1 MREAARR
8 EPVGLARAFL
18 KRSGRATDVAVHA
31 RIPRL
36 ASTMPAARVTPRL
49 ADPTAA
55 TFRTR
60 PKIERHRTP
69 PQMIV
74 ADAEREHW
82 KRKPAPAMARAK
94 DAIVF
99 QRLDID
105 YVISEPH
112 AMLGPKRKAMGPAA
126 MLRIFGV
133 TAGLEHLRVRARARL
148 RAVLLRQG
156 ARLGVDGMCE
166 GFRKNLNEVVSQQ
179 QRGGGPNRSA
189 VFISAVEVVRGKQS
203 LMYYQEGKTSTVV
216 KITWTLPEPGRDG
229 CRGILEKQG
238 LHVPGLHHA
247 ALCFQT
253 FESNVL
259 YTLRFM
265 VDRGVVGGNWV
276 ELPAGGYAHR
286 EKKQSMCQYEC
297 DVRYDLARW
306 YRTRQRASTASSRR
320 SAFCRVDIECAGA
333 RRPSPRGRARPL
345 IQIATMVTCQGDD
358 KPAIRAIWTLDTC
371 ASPSSG
377 RTCLSTKKTSATWA
391 AVVGSSSAAPTPTCS
406 SGTTS

>member
-1 MREAARR
+1 
-8 EPVGLARAFL
+8 
-18 KRSGRATDVAVHA
+18 
-31 RIPRL
+31 
-36 ASTMPAARVTPRL
+36 
-49 ADPTAA
+49 
-55 TFRTR
+55 
-60 PKIERHRTP
+60 
-69 PQMIV
+69 MIV

-82 KRKPAPAMARAK
+82 KRKPAPAMDPAK

-99 QRLDID
+99 QQLDID

-133 TAGLEHLRVRARARL
+133 TAGGNSVCVHVRG

-156 ARLGVDGMCE
+156 ARLVRRRHVRGLPQE
-166 GFRKNLNEVVSQQ
+166 PE
-179 QRGGGPNRSA
+179 RGGVAAAAGR
-189 VFISAVEVVRGKQS
+189 R
-203 LMYYQEGKTSTVV
+203 
-216 KITWTLPEPGRDG
+216 PEPQRRVHQRRGGCAREAVADVLPGGKDEHVCQDHVYAAEPSRDG
-229 CRGILEKQG
+229 ARGILEKQG

-297 DVRYDLARW
+297 DVRYDAVVSHAPEGQYSKLAPFRIL
-306 YRTRQRASTASSRR
+306 S
-320 SAFCRVDIECAGA
+320 VDIECAGRKGHFPDA
-333 RRPSPRGRARPL
+333 EHDPV

-358 KPAIRAIWTLDTC
+358 KPAIRAI
-371 ASPSSG
+371 
-377 RTCLSTKKTSATWA
+377 
-391 AVVGSSSAAPTPTCS
+391 
-406 SGTTS
+406 